1 VSRLWVI
8 VVRIRGRNVVIPSHD
23 PNVTLSFTF
32 IH

>member
-23 PNVTLSFTF
+23 PNVIFSFTLL
-32 IH
+32 H